1 MAVKILSDDLRT
13 LNSRLSAQFEPILNL
28 LKNIM
33 PEIKTSKAGLLLRYK
48 NRLKMN
54 EFDNGGG
61 KSLKIKHK
69 NGTLRA
75 YLMMLC

>member
-28 LKNIM
+28 LKNIL

-61 KSLKIKHK
+61 KSKSP
-69 NGTLRA
+69 
-75 YLMMLC
+75 